1 MHNDTVDR
9 SHCFIQAH
17 SLLVYLSSLRSSVAF
32 HHSFLEAISWYKGS
46 ENSYVWCHNYS
57 AIISI
62 HWPKSFTFLKY
73 FFLIYFGKTNN
84 PTMKYSVFISN
95 TKHTAKLHKAKLSEH
110 LLSINTNSS
119 TYTRQL
125 IKSMKNICWFT
136 YVMLKI
142 LQPYKS
148 KHVNIQKAQC
158 YEWVKM
164 VHFNLKNKVQRS
176 NYMQDVAVLHGFST
190 YCSLSPKSVNYAS
203 PSNLSRHGRWIG
215 KCLWKVENQC

>member
-1 MHNDTVDR
+1 M
-9 SHCFIQAH
+9 
-17 SLLVYLSSLRSSVAF
+17 
-32 HHSFLEAISWYKGS
+32 
-46 ENSYVWCHNYS
+46 NSYVRCRNYS
-57 AIISI
+57 AIVSVY
-62 HWPKSFTFLKY
+62 WPKSFTFLKY

-95 TKHTAKLHKAKLSEH
+95 TKHIAKLHKAKLSEH

-125 IKSMKNICWFT
+125 IKLMKNICWFT
-136 YVMLKI
+136 NVMLKI

-148 KHVNIQKAQC
+148 KHVNVQKAQC

-176 NYMQDVAVLHGFST
+176 NYMQDVAIFAWLLHLLQFE
-190 YCSLSPKSVNYAS
+190 PKECELRQ
-203 PSNLSRHGRWIG
+203 PSRPLQA
-215 KCLWKVENQC
+215 WKVDWEVIVESGKPVLSIS